1 MKSDELR
8 ELSIDELE
16 IRLEDDRE
24 ELENLR
30 FQQTLQQVENPLRI
44 RHLKRE
50 IAQILT
56 VLREHELGIRT
67 TQEQGEG
74 AK

>member
-1 MKSDELR
+1 MKKDQLR

-16 IRLEDDRE
+16 IRLEEDRE

-44 RHLKRE
+44 RHLRRE

-56 VLREHELGIRT
+56 VLREYELGIRKKP
-67 TQEQGEG
+67 EG
-74 AK
+74 TSAA

>member
-1 MKSDELR
+1 MKRDELR
-8 ELSIDELE
+8 NLSTDELE
-16 IRLEDDRE
+16 IRLEENRE

-56 VLREHELGIRT
+56 ALREYELGIRKT
-67 TQEQGEG
+67 EEQGKG
-74 AK
+74 A

>member
-1 MKSDELR
+1 MKSEELR
-8 ELSIDELE
+8 ELSQEELE

-30 FQQTLQQVENPLRI
+30 FQQTLQQVENPMRI
-44 RHLKRE
+44 RHLRKE

-56 VLREHELGIRT
+56 VLREYELGIR
-67 TQEQGEG
+67 E
-74 AK
+74 KS

>member
-1 MKSDELR
+1 MKSHQLR
-8 ELSIDELE
+8 ELSLDELE
-16 IRLEDDRE
+16 IQLEDDRE

-44 RHLKRE
+44 RKLKRE

-56 VLREHELGIRT
+56 VLREYELGIRKT
-67 TQEQGEG
+67 EEG
-74 AK
+74 KSSA

>member
-1 MKSDELR
+1 MKRDELR
-8 ELSIDELE
+8 NQSTEELE
-16 IRLEDDRE
+16 IRLEEDRE

-56 VLREHELGIRT
+56 VLREQELGIRNT
-67 TQEQGEG
+67 EEQGKG
-74 AK
+74 A

>member
-1 MKSDELR
+1 MKKEQLR
-8 ELSIDELE
+8 ELSVEELE
-16 IRLEDDRE
+16 IRLEEDRE

-44 RHLKRE
+44 RHLRKE

-56 VLREHELGIRT
+56 VLREYELGIR
-67 TQEQGEG
+67 QRPEG
-74 AK
+74 TSAA

>member
-1 MKSDELR
+1 VKRDELR
-8 ELSIDELE
+8 NLSTDELE
-16 IRLEDDRE
+16 IRLEENRE

-56 VLREHELGIRT
+56 ALREYELGIRKT
-67 TQEQGEG
+67 EEQGKG
-74 AK
+74 A

>member
-1 MKSDELR
+1 MKKEQLR
-8 ELSIDELE
+8 ELSVEELE
-16 IRLEDDRE
+16 IRLEEDRE

-44 RHLKRE
+44 RHLRKE

-56 VLREHELGIRT
+56 VVREYELGIR
-67 TQEQGEG
+67 QRPEG
-74 AK
+74 TSAA

>member
-8 ELSIDELE
+8 QLSIDELE

-30 FQQTLQQVENPLRI
+30 FRQTLQQVENPLRI
-44 RHLKRE
+44 RHLKKE

>member
-8 ELSIDELE
+8 TLSTEELE
-16 IRLEDDRE
+16 IRLEENRE

-44 RHLKRE
+44 RHLKKE

-56 VLREHELGIRT
+56 VLREYELGIRT
-67 TQEQGEG
+67 TEEQGKSAE
-74 AK
+74 

>member
-1 MKSDELR
+1 VKSDELR
-8 ELSIDELE
+8 ELSVDELE
-16 IRLEDDRE
+16 IRLEENRE

-44 RHLKRE
+44 RHLRRE

-56 VLREHELGIRT
+56 VLREYELGIR
-67 TQEQGEG
+67 EQ
-74 AK
+74 K

>member
-1 MKSDELR
+1 VKKEQLR
-8 ELSIDELE
+8 ELSVEELE
-16 IRLEDDRE
+16 IRLEEDRE

-44 RHLKRE
+44 RHLRKE

-56 VLREHELGIRT
+56 VLREYELGIR
-67 TQEQGEG
+67 QRPEG
-74 AK
+74 TSAA

>member
-8 ELSIDELE
+8 ELSVDELE
-16 IRLEDDRE
+16 IRLEENRE

-44 RHLKRE
+44 RHLRRE

-56 VLREHELGIRT
+56 VLREYELGIR
-67 TQEQGEG
+67 EQ
-74 AK
+74 K

>member
-8 ELSIDELE
+8 TLSTEELE
-16 IRLEDDRE
+16 IRLEENRE

-44 RHLKRE
+44 RHLKKE

-56 VLREHELGIRT
+56 VLREYELGIRT
-67 TQEQGEG
+67 TEEQGKG
-74 AK
+74 AE

>member
-1 MKSDELR
+1 VKSDQLR
-8 ELSIDELE
+8 ELSVEELE
-16 IRLEDDRE
+16 IRLDEDRE

-44 RHLKRE
+44 RKLRRE

-56 VLREHELGIRT
+56 VLREYELGIRKK
-67 TQEQGEG
+67 EEG
-74 AK
+74 TSAA